1 MSGANTPNVSCC
13 ACKLRLSN
21 PAGRVGSD
29 GVALRDLVVGK
40 MGKAESWAIA
50 FGDGGMIGS
59 VALLRGGEKGGVGK
73 LVRGGLEGL

>member
-1 MSGANTPNVSCC
+1 M
-13 ACKLRLSN
+13 
-21 PAGRVGSD
+21 

-59 VALLRGGEKGGVGK
+59 VALLRGGEKGGLGGF
-73 LVRGGLEGL
+73 VRGSGEGL